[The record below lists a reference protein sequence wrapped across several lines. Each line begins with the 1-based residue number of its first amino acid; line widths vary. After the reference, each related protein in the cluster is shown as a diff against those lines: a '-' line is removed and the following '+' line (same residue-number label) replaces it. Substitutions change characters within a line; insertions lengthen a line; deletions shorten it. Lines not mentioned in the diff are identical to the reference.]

1 MRFGLIF
8 FIILLLNGACSVS
21 YPSGEDEKSITS
33 LKDKRSP
40 NFIIIFADD
49 MGYGDVSSFG
59 NPTIKTPHLDKMAAE
74 GQKWTQF
81 YAADPVCTP
90 SRAGLLTGRYP
101 IRNGM
106 TSSKNGVLF
115 PNSTGGL
122 PQSEITIAEMLK
134 QKDYATAIIG
144 KWHLGHLT
152 KHLPHT
158 QGFDYYYGIP
168 YSNDMD
174 FNGDNMSYWNGA
186 NDPMFVAET
195 KQYNV
200 PLIENQ
206 TIIERP
212 INQHTISR
220 RYTKKAV
227 DFINENHDKPFF
239 LYVPHSM
246 PHIPLFAHPER
257 VGKSN
262 RGLYGDVIE
271 EIDWSVGQIIQAVK
285 DNKLAQNTIVLFSS
299 DNGPWLAFKTHGG
312 SSGPLRAGKGTSF
325 EGGQRV
331 PTIFWGP
338 KFVKPAVVN
347 EIGSTLDV
355 MKTISSIAEVDF
367 PNDRKMDS
375 YDLSSILSGRSDVSP
390 RDHFYYWVFGRLHGV
405 RYQNYKMHI
414 HSMEE
419 VLYWNPVEL
428 EQPLLYDIERDI
440 SEKYDLYDR
449 MPEKVQELQSM
460 LDRHISDTEDSSSD
474 NLAAR
479 ISSNDESK

>member
-1 MRFGLIF
+1 MRFCLTILIAIF
-8 FIILLLNGACSVS
+8 LNTSCSVS
-21 YPSGEDEKSITS
+21 SVVGEDEKPKEVIAEAN
-33 LKDKRSP
+33 KNRQP
-40 NFIIIFADD
+40 NFIIVFADD

-59 NPTIKTPHLDKMAAE
+59 NPTIQTPHLDQMAKE

-81 YAADPVCTP
+81 YSADPVCTP

-106 TSSKNGVLF
+106 TSSKSGVFF

-134 QKDYATAIIG
+134 QKKYATAIIG
-144 KWHLGHLT
+144 KWHLGHLPE
-152 KHLPHT
+152 HLPHT

-174 FNGDNMSYWNGA
+174 YSGEGRDYWNGT
-186 NDPMFVAET
+186 NDPMFIAENDR
-195 KQYNV
+195 YNV

-212 INQHTISR
+212 TNQHTITK
-220 RYTKKAV
+220 RYTEKAV
-227 DFINENHDKPFF
+227 DFINTNQDKPFF
-239 LYVPHSM
+239 LYLPHSM
-246 PHIPLFAHPER
+246 PHIPLFAHPDR
-257 VGKSN
+257 VGQSK

-271 EIDWSVGQIIQAVK
+271 EIDWSVGQIIKAVK
-285 DNKLAQNTIVLFSS
+285 DNKLDQNTIVIFTS

-331 PTIFWGP
+331 PTFFWGP
-338 KFVKPAVVN
+338 KYVKPAVVN
-347 EIGSTLDV
+347 EIGSTIDI
-355 MKTISSIAEVDF
+355 MKTIASIADVEF

-375 YDLSSILSGRSDVSP
+375 YDLSAVLSGQENVSP
-390 RDHFYYWVFGRLHGV
+390 RDHFYYWAFGRLHGI

-419 VLYWNPVEL
+419 VLYWNPVVL
-428 EQPLLYDIERDI
+428 EQALLFDIERDI
-440 SEKYDLYDR
+440 SEKYDLFEA
-449 MPEKVQELQSM
+449 MPEKVIELQGM
-460 LDRHISDTEDSSSD
+460 LDSHLVDTEDSLPD
-474 NLAAR
+474 NLEAR
-479 ISSNDESK
+479 IPTKE